1 MMRSIRSQCLL
12 ATAGA
17 LALWSNTAFAQQ
29 RDTQEKFPEE
39 ATDDGLPDRTA
50 NYLDLTA
57 SIGYST
63 NPHLRIFDSEGS
75 AFGRASARGV
85 HSWRGELSS
94 TSIAGFVE
102 GSTYFNKYGFE
113 SIFAVDANHTQ
124 RVSERVSI
132 FGSAGVSGDLAGQLS
147 NRFLSTAP
155 PAVDPTLPPPPVVT
169 DPNSFTFSGHQYRFY
184 GQGGASIQT
193 SERGTLTLSAGAQ
206 HLMYTN
212 DFLDD
217 YTTVF
222 GTASY
227 NHTLS
232 ERTTIGFSVSGEHT
246 EYKNS
251 SDSSTII
258 SPTVN
263 ITTQLSQ
270 YWTASGGVGVSFTN
284 VDRGGDSSSS
294 TDLALHGSLC
304 RTTEQERLCANVQ
317 RYSQSSGIASIVT
330 STQAGVDWYR
340 KLDASQTIQ
349 LSAGYTHYVQDDVL
363 GDQIKSNYFRAAA
376 SYDRR
381 FNERF
386 SVGGEINARAFHQT
400 GPDADN
406 DYGGTLFLRYRLG
419 DLG

>member
-1 MMRSIRSQCLL
+1 MNQCLL

-17 LALWSNTAFAQQ
+17 LALWSNPALAQQ
-29 RDTQEKFPEE
+29 RDSQEKPPEE
-39 ATDDGLPDRTA
+39 AIDDGLPDRTA

-63 NPHLRIFDSEGS
+63 NPHLQIFDSEGS

-85 HSWRGELSS
+85 HTWRGERSS
-94 TSIAGFVE
+94 TNIAGFVE

-113 SIFAVDANHTQ
+113 SIFAVDANHAQ
-124 RVSERVSI
+124 RVSERVSL

-155 PAVDPTLPPPPVVT
+155 PPVNPTLPPPPDVT
-169 DPNSFTFSGHQYRFY
+169 DPNSITFSGHQYRFY

-206 HLMYTN
+206 YLMYSN

-217 YTTVF
+217 YTTLF
-222 GTASY
+222 GTVSY
-227 NHTLS
+227 DHTLS
-232 ERTTIGFSVSGEHT
+232 ERTTVGFSVSGDHT

-258 SPTVN
+258 SPTLN
-263 ITTQLSQ
+263 ATTHLSED
-270 YWTASGGVGVSFTN
+270 WTASAGIGVSFTK
-284 VDRGGDSSSS
+284 VDRGGNSKSS

-304 RTTEQERLCANVQ
+304 RSNEQERLCANVS
-317 RYSQSSGIASIVT
+317 RYSHSSGIASIVT

-340 KLDASQTIQ
+340 KLDPMQTIQ

-363 GDQIKSNYFRAAA
+363 GDEIKSNYFRAAA

-386 SVGGEINARAFHQT
+386 SVGGELSARAFHQT